1 MADVT
6 MSERDV
12 QDLGAFRYLG
22 STPGELAK
30 KIKDFEDDN
39 AKLREKVRGLEEKAK
54 GLPPE
59 GAVVLTAEEA
69 KVHEAWKALDLKPE
83 DVATLKAER
92 DTLKDKD
99 AQRTRQDAF
108 SGAVKALGWPEDTVV
123 TLLDMRSLDGATVEL
138 KPEKVRDPKTG
149 KDVDVQVPYVTLAG
163 DGQKPQKFAEFAS
176 TAPQLKGIRTDAG
189 GNGNGTGGEGRFVA
203 EQFGAGRAATGSTEG
218 GIDAMI
224 EANRKAAAAPNPLRP
239 AKATT

>member
-1 MADVT
+1 MAEVPF
-6 MSERDV
+6 SEGDYK
-12 QDLGAFRYLG
+12 DLLAFRNLFP
-22 STPGELAK
+22 TPTDANRKVADLEA
-30 KIKDFEDDN
+30 DN
-39 AKLREKVRGLEEKAK
+39 QKQRKEIEGLKEKAK

-69 KVHEAWKALDLKPE
+69 KFHEAWKALDLKPE
-83 DVATLKAER
+83 DVAALKAER

-138 KPEKVRDPKTG
+138 KPEKGKDKAG

-163 DGQKPQKFAEFAS
+163 EGQKPQKFAEFAS
-176 TAPQLKGIRTDAG
+176 AAPQLKGIRTDAS

-203 EQFGAGRAATGSTEG
+203 EQRGTGNGQRTVTDEDVARSTARTV
-218 GIDAMI
+218 DYT
-224 EANRKAAAAPNPLRP
+224 L
-239 AKATT
+239 